1 MPDRKSKEKKQ
12 IEIKKKKVLAK
23 TSTKLG
29 WSDMNS

>member
-1 MPDRKSKEKKQ
+1 MPDRKSREKKQ
-12 IEIKKKKVLAK
+12 IEIKKKVLAK